1 MKKRICI
8 GLLLSCIVLAGCG
21 RTASPIEFDSIEDA
35 KEALSTASSVVVK
48 GDLEEVNQQGDILAD
63 DKVAAYVIESGFFD
77 TKWTVSVDG
86 EDWFYVKYVTD
97 EPINN
102 MEGVNS
108 GSTYGYY
115 DLDDNCLGYAQDR
128 IIETDALE
136 REYYMVFLDAEGNP
150 REDYLAEEKGRYL
163 YDYDGNVIG
172 EGYADMDSFFSDAC
186 HVEVQTDTEM
196 NFMDKF
202 AMYMR
207 LFFEYKQ

>member
-1 MKKRICI
+1 M
-8 GLLLSCIVLAGCG
+8 
-21 RTASPIEFDSIEDA
+21 
-35 KEALSTASSVVVK
+35 VK
-48 GDLEEVNQQGDILAD
+48 GELDEVNQQGDILAD

-97 EPINN
+97 EPVNN
-102 MEGVNS
+102 VDGVNS

-115 DLDDNCLGYAQDR
+115 DMDDNCLGYAQDR

-136 REYYMVFLDAEGNP
+136 RDYYMVFLDAEGNP

>member
-8 GLLLSCIVLAGCG
+8 GLLVSCIVLAGCG
-21 RTASPIEFDSIEDA
+21 RTASTNRVLTISEAA

-48 GDLEEVNQQGDILAD
+48 GELDEVNQQGDILAD

-97 EPINN
+97 ELVNN
-102 MEGVNS
+102 MDGVNS

-115 DLDDNCLGYAQDR
+115 DMDDNCLGYAQDR

-136 REYYMVFLDAEGNP
+136 RDYYMVFLDAEGNP

-186 HVEVQTDTEM
+186 QWRFRQIRKE
-196 NFMDKF
+196 F
-202 AMYMR
+202 YG
-207 LFFEYKQ
+207 